1 MKQVLSHRPSQ
12 KKNNNFSLLFHRFF
26 YCYFCKLMSEQLSNQ
41 QLIDIAN
48 EFGTPVYIYHTEKIS
63 EQYQKLKHAFKKSDS
78 RFFYAC
84 KSLTNINILKLMKQ
98 IGASLDCVSIN
109 EVKLGLKAGFE
120 PKEILF
126 TPNCVDFEEIEAG
139 KKLGVI
145 VNIDNISILEQFGNR
160 YGDSYPV
167 CIRLNPHIMAG
178 GNYKISTGHVDSKFG
193 ISIHQLRHIE
203 RIVKST
209 NLNVTGLHMHTGSE
223 IKDVN
228 VFLQG
233 LEVMFEIARHFDN
246 LEFIDLGSGFKVPY
260 QEGDAETDVNQ
271 LGEKV
276 AEAFEVFEKETG
288 KKLQIWFEPGKY
300 LVSEAGYFVVK
311 ANVIKQT
318 TATVFA
324 GVNSGFNHLIRP
336 MFYDAFHR
344 IENISYPKGPE
355 RIYTV
360 VGNICETDTFAW
372 DRKLNEVREG
382 DFLVFYNAGA
392 YGFEMSS
399 NFNSRL
405 KPAEVLVKDG
415 EAKLIRSRDTFE
427 DLLRNQIEVL

>member
-1 MKQVLSHRPSQ
+1 MP
-12 KKNNNFSLLFHRFF
+12 
-26 YCYFCKLMSEQLSNQ
+26 EQLSHQ
-41 QLIDIAN
+41 QLINVAN
-48 EFGTPVYIYHTEKIS
+48 EFGTPVYVYHAEKIA
-63 EQYQKLKHAFKKSDS
+63 EQCQKLKDAFKKSDS
-78 RFFYAC
+78 KFFYAC
-84 KSLTNINILKLMKQ
+84 KSLTNINILKWMKQ

-139 KKLGVI
+139 KNLGVN

-160 YGDSYPV
+160 YGNSYPV

-233 LEVMFEIARHFDN
+233 LEVMFEIALHFNN

-260 QEGDAETDVNQ
+260 QEGDTETDVKQ

-276 AEAFEVFEKETG
+276 AEAFEAFEKETG
-288 KKLQIWFEPGKY
+288 KNLQIWFEPGKY

-336 MFYDAFHR
+336 MFYDSFHR

-405 KPAEVLVKDG
+405 KPAEVLVIDG
-415 EAKLIRSRDTFE
+415 EAKLIRSRDAFE